1 MCFEYPSIEINSSS
15 CQYANANTSFP
26 PVNVKLYHVASVDKN
41 VKFFKLKIICSFHS
55 FLFYSLWLLSI
66 LSPQKKKKIM
76 WSALYPTQVQHNYI
90 SLFNQLYILLL
101 LLKHMLD
108 NQYLILYSIYKKRK
122 QKKKKTS

>member
-1 MCFEYPSIEINSSS
+1 
-15 CQYANANTSFP
+15 
-26 PVNVKLYHVASVDKN
+26 
-41 VKFFKLKIICSFHS
+41 
-55 FLFYSLWLLSI
+55 
-66 LSPQKKKKIM
+66 M

-122 QKKKKTS
+122 QKKKKQAKDIMPCRIKPHLKICHVNSKNSN

>member
-1 MCFEYPSIEINSSS
+1 
-15 CQYANANTSFP
+15 
-26 PVNVKLYHVASVDKN
+26 
-41 VKFFKLKIICSFHS
+41 
-55 FLFYSLWLLSI
+55 
-66 LSPQKKKKIM
+66 M

-122 QKKKKTS
+122 QKKKKNKQRKLCHVGLNPI